1 MEISWVEEAACRTI
15 TSKIMSENI
24 IQAQE
29 RLKKAVA
36 LTLNLMTIYF
46 GLSTNEVKLPSFG
59 EILRNRAD
67 QQMLAKAIITNST
80 FTTLVEI
87 NGKIPQL

>member
-1 MEISWVEEAACRTI
+1 MEVSWVEEAACRAI

-24 IQAQE
+24 MQVQE

-46 GLSTNEVKLPSFG
+46 GLSSNEVKLPSFG
-59 EILRNRAD
+59 EVLRNRTD
-67 QQMLAKAIITNST
+67 QQLLAKAIITNSA
-80 FTTLVEI
+80 FSTLVEI
-87 NGKIPQL
+87 NEKIPQL